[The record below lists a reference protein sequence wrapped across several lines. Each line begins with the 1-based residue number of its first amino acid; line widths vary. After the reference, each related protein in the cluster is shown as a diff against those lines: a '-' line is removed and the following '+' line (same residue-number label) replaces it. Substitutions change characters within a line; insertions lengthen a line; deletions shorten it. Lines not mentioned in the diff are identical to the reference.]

1 MEAFAKKKGKEGT
14 RGTNLIA
21 KENMETLVFYRNMI
35 LGVNGIYFVIMML
48 FGRSFYTLE
57 ITMFLVSALAYTC
70 SFQFMRS
77 IGHPKFAES
86 GGQLLDPG
94 VDLNMEGG
102 LAEYSKDMII
112 LAALTQ
118 FLSLFWDWFW
128 LLLLL
133 APLRVAFLLWTN
145 VIAPWIFQPAEE
157 DEEVNDKKKQKLERK
172 MKRSMR

>member
-1 MEAFAKKKGKEGT
+1 
-14 RGTNLIA
+14 
-21 KENMETLVFYRNMI
+21 
-35 LGVNGIYFVIMML
+35 
-48 FGRSFYTLE
+48 
-57 ITMFLVSALAYTC
+57 
-70 SFQFMRS
+70 
-77 IGHPKFAES
+77 
-86 GGQLLDPG
+86 
-94 VDLNMEGG
+94 
-102 LAEYSKDMII
+102 MII